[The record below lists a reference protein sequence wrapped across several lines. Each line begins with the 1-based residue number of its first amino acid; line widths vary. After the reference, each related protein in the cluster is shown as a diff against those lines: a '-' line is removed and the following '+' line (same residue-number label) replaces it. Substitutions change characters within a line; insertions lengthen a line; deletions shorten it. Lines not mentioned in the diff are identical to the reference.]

1 MSEKKKIIIT
11 IARQYGSGGAD
22 TGKKLAEDLG
32 ISFYDKNILRMN
44 SDESGIK
51 ESYFH
56 LADEKAGNR
65 LLYEGSLS
73 WRRIFSGTEKSER
86 QKGSRCRWRWFHE
99 TFRFS

>member
-44 SDESGIK
+44 SDESGI
-51 ESYFH
+51 
-56 LADEKAGNR
+56 
-65 LLYEGSLS
+65 
-73 WRRIFSGTEKSER
+73 
-86 QKGSRCRWRWFHE
+86 
-99 TFRFS
+99 